1 LVISRIVLSYMCKI
15 EANMTLLWMLFA
27 LSYPLFL
34 LRGELGWHMDI
45 PKKELVLRKSIHI
58 VPFVRLVVV

>member
-1 LVISRIVLSYMCKI
+1 MCKI

-58 VPFVRLVVV
+58 VPFIRLIVV